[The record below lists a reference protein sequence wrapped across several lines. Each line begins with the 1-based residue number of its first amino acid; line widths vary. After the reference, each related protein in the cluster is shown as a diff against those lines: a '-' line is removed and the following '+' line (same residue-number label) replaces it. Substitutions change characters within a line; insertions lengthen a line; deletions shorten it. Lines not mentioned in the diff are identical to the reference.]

1 MNKYTKLRGFAVC
14 GVLGAGIAGIDVNA
28 DTGFGPVHELSP
40 YTVEGAEPWY
50 WESPDRSDAMLISGA
65 EGRQAQFVSWEAM
78 IESGISG
85 LEELIVELPGVTQQ
99 ARFGVMT
106 VPTIRGDAAETLFN
120 GQRRGDNLFGLPLS
134 LTPVAGIEV
143 VNGVGLLS
151 TGPGKRSGGQFNVV
165 TLAPVP
171 ELKRG
176 EAFLRFGS
184 WVPEGGSFAMAEAR
198 LRANVPLGDRQALAV
213 ALGWRDNETF
223 YHRNG
228 GADDQQDL
236 YLAWRHEGERAAFDL
251 VGYVQAV
258 SRPQTL
264 GVNRPWQGLI
274 DDGLYIRGGVDPTIG
289 FGDPPGLFDPGVADP
304 GLLTAGQESLQKVG
318 RDRVLMSVGDVGEG
332 TLGLLQARARVQLGS
347 EMEFSQSV
355 LLERVLREK
364 LNQFYYAED
373 VEQLTLDSISALSGK
388 LGATDWETGL
398 HLRLEERDNRANY
411 WNEFA
416 YAWDILTA
424 RRFNALSDLSAGIAP
439 GAVSGPGERP
449 WYVPSSLFST
459 PESTVSKLEQA
470 GLYGQLAQAFGEHWT
485 LKWGGRV
492 DHFDAAAEEPAEL
505 SDLALSDSASTTLWS
520 GSVTLTYAQPTYT
533 AYLSYANLGGVSGN
547 TVGDGINLYGEQGI
561 HEEDLRNRNR
571 LAEMGLRARLSEN
584 WALQAALFDQRRNR
598 VEFFGRNALQTRGI
612 EGSLDGQL
620 GQRTRIGL
628 AAHYLYAR
636 YRNAAPA
643 EFGGGSL
650 WNVFAEG
657 TGPTGEGTG
666 LGYTQGFFLNSVLPG
681 DHRIPGISRWEAA
694 FHVHQDLGEHWS
706 IRLQGQLRGS
716 QLGNLAGEYRIPQ
729 QMEWNAVIGY
739 QAETWEARL
748 VVYNLLD
755 ADNWIHN
762 GDTYFDQLLIS
773 RNLPQRLEVWVRWWW

>member
-1 MNKYTKLRGFAVC
+1 MV
-14 GVLGAGIAGIDVNA
+14 GVLGAGIAGIEVNA
-28 DTGFGPVHELSP
+28 DTGLGPVHELSP

-50 WESPDRSDAMLISGA
+50 WESSDRSNAVLMSGE
-65 EGRQAQFVSWEAM
+65 EGRQSQFVSWEAM

-85 LEELIVELPGVTQQ
+85 LEELVVELPGVTQQ

-106 VPTIRGDAAETLFN
+106 VPTIRGDAAETLVN
-120 GQRRGDNLFGLPLS
+120 GQRRGENLFGLPLS

-176 EAFLRFGS
+176 ESFLRLGS
-184 WVPEGGSFAMAEAR
+184 WVPEGGSFATVEAR
-198 LRANVPLGDRQALAV
+198 LRANLPFGDKQALVV

-236 YLAWRHEGERAAFDL
+236 YLAWRHEGVRAIFDI
-251 VGYVQAV
+251 VGYAQSV

-274 DDGLYIRGGVDPTIG
+274 DDGLYSRGGVDATIG
-289 FGDPPGLFDPGVADP
+289 LGDPPGLFDPGIADP
-304 GLLTAGQESLQKVG
+304 GLLTAGQDSLQKVD

-332 TLGLLQARARVQLGS
+332 ALGLLQARARVQLGS
-347 EMEFSQSV
+347 DLEFFQSV

-373 VEQLTLDSISALSGK
+373 VEQLTLDSMSALSGK
-388 LGATDWETGL
+388 LGSTIWETGL

-416 YAWDILTA
+416 YAWDIVTD

-439 GAVSGPGERP
+439 GAVSGAGERP
-449 WYVPSSLFST
+449 WYVPSSAFST
-459 PESTVSKLEQA
+459 PESSVSELEQA
-470 GLYGQLAQAFGEHWT
+470 GIYAQLSQPLGKDWR
-485 LKWGGRV
+485 LQVGGRL
-492 DHFDAAAEEPAEL
+492 DHFAARAQEPADLVDDPLADAA
-505 SDLALSDSASTTLWS
+505 STALWS
-520 GSVTLTYAQPTYT
+520 GSATLTYEQPAYSV
-533 AYLSYANLGGVSGN
+533 YLSYADMGGVSGN
-547 TVGDGINLYGEQGI
+547 TVGDGINLYGPQGI
-561 HEEDLRNRNR
+561 HDEDLRNRNR
-571 LAEMGLRARLSEN
+571 LAEIGLRARLSED

-612 EGSLDGQL
+612 EGRLDGQL
-620 GQRTRIGL
+620 GERTRVGL
-628 AAHYLYAR
+628 TAHYLDAR

-650 WNVFAEG
+650 WNVFAAES
-657 TGPTGEGTG
+657 GPTGEGTG

-681 DHRIPGISRWEAA
+681 DHRIPGISRWETA
-694 FHVHQDLGEHWS
+694 FHVHQDMGERWS
-706 IRLQGQLRGS
+706 IRLQGQIRGP

-739 QAETWEARL
+739 QAETWEARF
-748 VVYNLLD
+748 VVYNLFD
-755 ADNWIHN
+755 AENWIHN

-773 RNLPQRLEVWVRWWW
+773 RNLPQRLEVWVRWLW

>member
-1 MNKYTKLRGFAVC
+1 MNTYTKLKNFAVV
-14 GVLGAGIAGIDVNA
+14 GVFSAGIAGIEINA
-28 DTGFGPVHELSP
+28 DTGLEPVHELSP
-40 YTVEGAEPWY
+40 YTVEGKEPWY
-50 WESPDRSDAMLISGA
+50 WESPERSDRLLFSG
-65 EGRQAQFVSWEAM
+65 EVGRFAQFVGWEAM
-78 IESGISG
+78 MEGGVSG
-85 LEELIVELPGVTQQ
+85 LDDLVIELPGVTQQ

-120 GQRRGDNLFGLPLS
+120 GQRRGDNLFGMPLS
-134 LTPVAGIEV
+134 LSPVAGIEV

-151 TGPGKRSGGQFNVV
+151 TGPGKRSGGQLNVV
-165 TLAPVP
+165 TLTPVP
-171 ELKRG
+171 ELNRG
-176 EAFLRFGS
+176 EAFLRLGT
-184 WVPEGGSFAMAEAR
+184 WVPDGGSFSTVEGR
-198 LRANVPLGDRQALAV
+198 LRANLPLGEKQALAV
-213 ALGWRDNETF
+213 ALGWRDNATF
-223 YHRNG
+223 YRRNG
-228 GADDQQDL
+228 GEDDQQDL
-236 YLAWRHEGERAAFDL
+236 YLAWRREGMRTDMDIIAYA
-251 VGYVQAV
+251 QSV
-258 SRPQTL
+258 SQPQSL

-274 DDGLYIRGGVDPTIG
+274 DEGLYIRGEVDATIG
-289 FGDPPGLFDPGVADP
+289 LGDPPGFFDPGIADP
-304 GLLTAGQESLQKVG
+304 GLLTAGSEDLETIA
-318 RDRVLMSVGDVGEG
+318 RDRVLMSEGDVGEG
-332 TLGLLQARARVQLGS
+332 DLALLQGRARVQLG
-347 EMEFSQSV
+347 MDLEFAQSFLV
-355 LLERVLREK
+355 ERVLREK

-373 VEQLTLDSISALSGK
+373 VEQLTLDSMSALSGT
-388 LGATDWETGL
+388 LGTTDWEMGV

-439 GAVSGPGERP
+439 GAASGAGERP

-620 GQRTRIGL
+620 GERTRFGFV
-628 AAHYLYAR
+628 AHYIDAR

-650 WNVFAEG
+650 WNVFAAG
-657 TGPTGEGTG
+657 AGPTGEGTG

-681 DHRIPGISRWEAA
+681 DHRIPGISRWETA
-694 FHVHQDLGEHWS
+694 FHVHQAFTDNLS
-706 IRLQGQLRGS
+706 VRLQGQIRGP
-716 QLGNLAGEYRIPQ
+716 QIGNLAAEYRIPQ
-729 QMEWNAVIGY
+729 QTEWNAVIGY
-739 QAETWEARL
+739 QAETWEAQ
-748 VVYNLLD
+748 VIVYNVFD

-773 RNLPQRLEVWVRWWW
+773 RNLPRRLEFWIRWWW